1 MGEMYT
7 ERLLDHY
14 RRPRN
19 KGHLENADA
28 SIAAGQVL
36 AAQEYNPLCGDEV
49 TIQVLIEDG
58 RIADARFDGRGCALC
73 MGAASILTEAVQ
85 GRTVEELASF
95 GKDEYL
101 EELGATVRPARLRC
115 ALLPWMAFRH
125 AAFGEDDWSLLDNGS
140 DEQE

>member
-19 KGHLENADA
+19 KGHLESADTSSA
-28 SIAAGQVL
+28 TAEVL
-36 AAQEYNPLCGDEV
+36 AAREYNPLCGDEV
-49 TIQVLIEDG
+49 AVQVLVEGG
-58 RIADARFDGRGCALC
+58 RIADARFEGRGCALC

-85 GRTVEELASF
+85 GRTLEKLASF

-125 AAFGEDDWSLLDNGS
+125 AVFGEDDWSILDNGS